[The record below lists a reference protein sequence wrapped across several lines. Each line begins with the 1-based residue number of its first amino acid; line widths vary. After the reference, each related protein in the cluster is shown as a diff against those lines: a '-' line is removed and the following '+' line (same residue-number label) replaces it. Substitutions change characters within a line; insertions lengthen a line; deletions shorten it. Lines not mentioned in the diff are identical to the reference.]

1 MEQPSTN
8 TTTAPTAHKTFQYKL
23 QPTPA
28 QELALEEV
36 LWRCRVLYNTA
47 LEQRLTWWRRG
58 QGHSATRF
66 QQEAE
71 LKEIRAAFPE
81 YGAIHSH
88 VVQDVL
94 ARLDKPSQAF
104 FRRLANAEKPG
115 FPRFQ
120 GRNRSP
126 SFTYQEDGNG
136 ARRENGYLVLAT
148 IGRSAVRWSRP
159 MEGPSKPVPLSRE
172 ADGWQV
178 SCAWAQGPRGP
189 GAQGPRGPGARCPAS
204 SPRPRDGQRRAETE
218 GCRCCSPRRG
228 GRRGGAPAP
237 RAPGPEGAGKR
248 PEAGE
253 SPPDGQQTPP
263 QRGEAA
269 RQEASPRAAPAAGLP
284 PHDRPVSGAQLRHA
298 LL

>member
-104 FRRLANAEKPG
+104 FWRLANAEKPD

-178 SCAWAQGPRGP
+178 SCAWAQGPGAPLPLPGP
-189 GAQGPRGPGARCPAS
+189 ETG
-204 SPRPRDGQRRAETE
+204 RDGQRRRAAGVAHHGAAGAVVEP
-218 GCRCCSPRRG
+218 PR
-228 GRRGGAPAP
+228 PAP
-237 RAPGPEGAGKR
+237 RAQKALANAPKRVSRRQTGSKRRRNGGKLRAKKPHHVRR
-248 PEAGE
+248 PRQDFPHTTALYRVRSSDTLCSEAI
-253 SPPDGQQTPP
+253 PA
-263 QRGEAA
+263 EAIM
-269 RQEASPRAAPAAGLP
+269 RRL
-284 PHDRPVSGAQLRHA
+284 
-298 LL
+298 